1 MLYCVITGITFGTLP
16 LLYGI
21 ANIFMAFIFAAV
33 MFGCCAVIGYTTK
46 VDMTRFSGLLI
57 GGLFSLV
64 IMSVI
69 GLLFRWSMDSM
80 FICMFGIVIF
90 LGLTAY
96 DMQMIKRNYY
106 YVTDSEMAKKYRVI
120 SALNLYL
127 DFINIFLYVLRVLGK
142 RNK

>member
-1 MLYCVITGITFGTLP
+1 
-16 LLYGI
+16 
-21 ANIFMAFIFAAV
+21 
-33 MFGCCAVIGYTTK
+33 
-46 VDMTRFSGLLI
+46 
-57 GGLFSLV
+57 
-64 IMSVI
+64 
-69 GLLFRWSMDSM
+69 MDSM

-127 DFINIFLYVLRVLGK
+127 DFINIFLYVLRFLGK